1 MAIVRGRPSGC
12 GKVRPMGKLLMALG
26 ALLLVWVVP
35 IELWTA
41 VLGIVLMAI
50 GFLLWKFG

>member
-1 MAIVRGRPSGC
+1 MGIFRGKPSCC
-12 GKVRPMGKLLMALG
+12 GRVRPVGKGLMALG
-26 ALLLVWVVP
+26 ALLLIWVVP

-41 VLGIVLMAI
+41 VLGVVLMAI

>member
-1 MAIVRGRPSGC
+1 MAIFRGRPSGC
-12 GKVRPMGKLLMALG
+12 GTVRPMGKLLMALG